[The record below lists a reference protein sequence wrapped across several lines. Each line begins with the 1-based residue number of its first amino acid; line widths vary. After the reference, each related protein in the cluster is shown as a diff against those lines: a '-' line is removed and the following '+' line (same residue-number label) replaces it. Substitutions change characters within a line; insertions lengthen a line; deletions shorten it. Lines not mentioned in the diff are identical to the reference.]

1 MLDFYEPPLKVHSQA
16 KYEQRKKAIV
26 ETGESVELVAETRAE
41 ALAHLADILQE
52 IQSAKSSH
60 IILIDPDGEL
70 NISQLKDITYSDDIS
85 EATQALQ
92 PNSLVVFTER
102 TMDKDFWWFYQLL
115 SIKKN
120 QTLYIPEN
128 FAFGYK
134 ELTEWMLYSDE

>member
-1 MLDFYEPPLKVHSQA
+1 MLDFYEPPLRIDSQA
-16 KYEQRKKAIV
+16 KYELRKKAIV
-26 ETGESVELVAETRAE
+26 ETGESVELVAETRTE

-70 NISQLKDITYSDDIS
+70 NISQLKDVTYADDIS

-134 ELTEWMLYSDE
+134 ELTEWMLHSDE